1 MEGPAADKEGA
12 AEEEEGPATGEAERM
27 STFSGVRFSGV
38 LTSGGVSKISFSVA
52 LAGVSILAF
61 LLARSSSLP
70 SLPRSRNGTTEE
82 RPAYVKDYNEFKN
95 KL

>member
-38 LTSGGVSKISFSVA
+38 LTSGGVSKISSSVA

-70 SLPRSRNGTTEE
+70 YPPLPRSRNGTAEE
-82 RPAYVKDYNEFKN
+82 RPAYVKDYNELQK
-95 KL
+95 